1 MRRSCVLA
9 QDLVVSEKCSVKL
22 TDENFKS
29 VIESNGLNFC
39 AINTR
44 LCICLLLLGYMP
56 CLQTFRPD
64 LGRNFV
70 WVWREEGGFCPSRRK
85 RKPGNHQRLPG
96 QPHSYSR
103 SVPQGITRTFLLLR
117 TWPPPSSST
126 VVNTRNPSFS
136 SLRYSPLFLLIP
148 ATIWRPQPRFSCCS
162 FHRCFRSASRISFSL
177 SRISF

>member
-70 WVWREEGGFCPSRRK
+70 
-85 RKPGNHQRLPG
+85 
-96 QPHSYSR
+96 
-103 SVPQGITRTFLLLR
+103 
-117 TWPPPSSST
+117 
-126 VVNTRNPSFS
+126 
-136 SLRYSPLFLLIP
+136 
-148 ATIWRPQPRFSCCS
+148 
-162 FHRCFRSASRISFSL
+162 
-177 SRISF
+177 